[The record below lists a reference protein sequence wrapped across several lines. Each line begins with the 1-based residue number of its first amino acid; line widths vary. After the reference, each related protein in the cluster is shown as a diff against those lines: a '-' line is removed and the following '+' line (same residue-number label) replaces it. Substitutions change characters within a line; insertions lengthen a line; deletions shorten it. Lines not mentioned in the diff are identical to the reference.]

1 MSSPMVDD
9 ELFTNMA
16 GCVSGPLDVKG
27 IAFVIASTSLLYYL
41 YTRPKRVPDEILQTA
56 KYGEGSG
63 RRDFLVVLILQ
74 LGAATFRGVSGRQCT
89 AEEIK
94 ERNEKVLDAKG

>member
-1 MSSPMVDD
+1 MGSC
-9 ELFTNMA
+9 NR
-16 GCVSGPLDVKG
+16 DVTWLL
-27 IAFVIASTSLLYYL
+27 IIHRSLLYYL

-74 LGAATFRGVSGRQCT
+74 LGAATFRGVSGRQCS

-94 ERNEKVLDAKG
+94 ERNEKVLDAKGITTPR

>member
-1 MSSPMVDD
+1 M
-9 ELFTNMA
+9 
-16 GCVSGPLDVKG
+16 
-27 IAFVIASTSLLYYL
+27 
-41 YTRPKRVPDEILQTA
+41 RDEIGMRSRRAPRRCTEYRSDEHIGHPNLIPISSRSQTA

-94 ERNEKVLDAKG
+94 ERNEKVLDAKGITTPR